1 MQYFVCLLWKAPFK
15 NFKQAENS
23 ESKWKNR
30 NNSLEK
36 MKTIPE
42 KRIIRK
48 QIKRLKIEKLYID
61 FRIVVC

>member
-42 KRIIRK
+42 KKELLENR
-48 QIKRLKIEKLYID
+48 
-61 FRIVVC
+61 